1 MVVMMIMMIVS
12 IRMPRRSE
20 TSRFDALPIDDD
32 LDGQG
37 LRWFDV
43 HLVDNRIRI
52 IVQGLRGL
60 ACIRSV

>member
-1 MVVMMIMMIVS
+1 VKAYPFQ
-12 IRMPRRSE
+12 RQP
-20 TSRFDALPIDDD
+20 DD

>member
-1 MVVMMIMMIVS
+1 MS
-12 IRMPRRSE
+12 IPVGVAAWL
-20 TSRFDALPIDDD
+20 DAWPIDDDDDD

-52 IVQGLRGL
+52 DVQGLRGL